1 MICSQIGYKTDILT
15 EMELS
20 KNVLNTLEPRPFD
33 ENIYDFDAQSVWD
46 NGTYS
51 SNDFTINW
59 IVIKGTLIFYI
70 IVRAI
75 SKSRRV

>member
-1 MICSQIGYKTDILT
+1 MICSQIGYKTDVLT

-70 IVRAI
+70 NEKKLCI
-75 SKSRRV
+75 